1 MAEPPKKPEPKSN
14 ELASRIYVD
23 LIGRTLV
30 LGEGSVKMP
39 VSAENLA
46 KLSIKLA
53 EAFEQVEKDIADAA
67 APAKAAYKLDADD
80 IAAWMK

>member
-1 MAEPPKKPEPKSN
+1 MADPPSKHVPETN

-23 LIGRTLV
+23 LIGRTIV

-46 KLSIKLA
+46 KLSLKLA
-53 EAFEQVEKDIADAA
+53 EAFVQVEKDIHDAA
-67 APAKAAYKLDADD
+67 APVKPAYKLDADD